1 LQQCIYVRASA
12 SVYLI
17 SLGTTMTNN
26 RKPQTVSL
34 GRHNEILEIVREI
47 MMQGWLNSL
56 TKAKEKAAK
65 GDRDAA
71 KDVGAL
77 TQWIEM
83 VIRRQSKAARAA
95 SLAKHNKIVRLDDFR
110 CDLTYIERKA
120 IREIVAVLDAGGG
133 GFFEDE

>member
-1 LQQCIYVRASA
+1 
-12 SVYLI
+12 
-17 SLGTTMTNN
+17 MTNN

-83 VIRRQSKAARAA
+83 VIRRESKAARAA
-95 SLAKHNKIVRLDDFR
+95 SLAKHNKIVRLDDFG

-120 IREIVAVLDAGGG
+120 IREIVAVLDAAGG